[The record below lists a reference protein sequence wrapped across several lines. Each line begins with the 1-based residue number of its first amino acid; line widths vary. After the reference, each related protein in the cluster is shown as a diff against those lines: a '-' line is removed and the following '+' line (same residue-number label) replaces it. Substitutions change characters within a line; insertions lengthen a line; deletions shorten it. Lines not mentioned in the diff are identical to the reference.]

1 MAQYQIPLAEGSQT
15 FSITLGDYQCKVSV
29 IYREADGGGW
39 FIDVERT
46 DGSAAVYGLPLVTG
60 VDLLAQHKHLGLGGL
75 SVQWSGGGME
85 YPSFEDMGKTVTV
98 LWDDG
103 NG

>member
-15 FSITLGDYQCKVSV
+15 FTVTLGDYQCKVSV
-29 IYREADGGGW
+29 IFRDADGGGW

-75 SVQWSGGGME
+75 SVQLSGGGME
-85 YPSFEDMGKTVTV
+85 YPSFDDMGKTVTV
-98 LWDDG
+98 LWGDG

>member
-1 MAQYQIPLAEGSQT
+1 MAQFQIPLAEGSQT

-29 IYREADGGGW
+29 IYREADVGGW

>member
-1 MAQYQIPLAEGSQT
+1 M
-15 FSITLGDYQCKVSV
+15 
-29 IYREADGGGW
+29 
-39 FIDVERT
+39 ERT

>member
-1 MAQYQIPLAEGSQT
+1 MAQYRIPLTEGSQT
-15 FSITLGDYQCKVSV
+15 FSVTLGDWQFKVSL
-29 IYREADGGGW
+29 IYRDADGGGW
-39 FIDVERT
+39 FIDLERT
-46 DGSAAVYGLPLVTG
+46 DGGVSVYGLPLVTG

-75 SVQWSGGGME
+75 LVQWDGGRME

>member
-1 MAQYQIPLAEGSQT
+1 MAKYQIPLSEGSQT
-15 FSITLGDYQCKVSV
+15 FSITLGDHQCKISV
-29 IYREADGGGW
+29 IYRDAVGGGW

-46 DGSAAVYGLPLVTG
+46 DGSAAVFGLPLVTG